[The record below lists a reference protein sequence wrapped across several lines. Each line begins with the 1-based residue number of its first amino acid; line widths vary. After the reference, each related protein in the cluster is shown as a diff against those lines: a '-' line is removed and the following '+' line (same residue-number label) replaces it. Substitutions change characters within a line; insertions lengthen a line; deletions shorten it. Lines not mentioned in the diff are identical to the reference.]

1 MIKRDVNFSNNM
13 INRKEIQNEERHME
27 NRYPDCDFYSHG
39 DCHHPGGN
47 LVHG

>member
-1 MIKRDVNFSNNM
+1 MIKR
-13 INRKEIQNEERHME
+13 KETQNEERHMA
-27 NRYPDCDFYSHG
+27 NHYPDCDFYSHG